1 MKRTLWIDAVSTN
14 QEDLQERGHQVQ
26 IMGDIYATAQGV
38 IVWLGPVDQGN
49 FHIRTVLES
58 MQFHF
63 SNANPSMAR
72 LFDYMC
78 SVISLLNG

>member
-49 FHIRTVLES
+49 FHIRTVLERCNLTS
-58 MQFHF
+58 QMLIL
-63 SNANPSMAR
+63 P
-72 LFDYMC
+72 
-78 SVISLLNG
+78 